1 VNARSIGIEL
11 VNPGHEFGYVPFP
24 DEQIAA
30 LIALAQGV
38 LVRHPIPA
46 RRVLGHSDVAPN
58 RKTDPGELFPWERLA
73 EAGIGLYPPLPEG
86 AGGAVPASEALP
98 IPDPSPYGGEN
109 AVSQMLSDFGYGVP
123 PEVDWPLET
132 TISAFQRHFRPSR
145 IDSVADGE
153 TVARLETLL
162 GISLRNGSE

>member
-1 VNARSIGIEL
+1 
-11 VNPGHEFGYVPFP
+11 VPFP

-46 RRVLGHSDVAPN
+46 CRVLGHSDVAPN

-86 AGGAVPASEALP
+86 AGGGVPASEALP
-98 IPDPSPYGGEN
+98 IPDPSPYGGEDSV
-109 AVSQMLSDFGYGVP
+109 AQMLSDFGYGVP
-123 PEVDWPLET
+123 PEVGWPLES

-145 IDSVADGE
+145 IDSVADSE